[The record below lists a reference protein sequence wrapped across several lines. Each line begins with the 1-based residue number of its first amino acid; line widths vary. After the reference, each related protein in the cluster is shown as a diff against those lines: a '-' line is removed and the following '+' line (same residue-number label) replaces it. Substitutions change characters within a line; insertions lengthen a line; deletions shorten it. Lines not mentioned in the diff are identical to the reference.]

1 MIDIKHDWTFP
12 GLLKRVECEYGVKS
26 QKDTQSNVDVFTLFG
41 LMSITDFDISK
52 VSIRHIAHSLSQSC
66 RYNGATVDYYSVAE
80 HCVLLARWYRKNA
93 LSWHQLEF
101 CLALLLHDAAEAYV
115 GDIIAPLKLYCP
127 WIKEIETSLDKEI
140 FRAFNLDFTNEL
152 HKEIKKYDLMIRN
165 DEIERLI
172 YPFDKRENKLSVNI
186 KCWNPKRAEHEFIN
200 EFELIQR
207 KIKEKKLK

>member
-1 MIDIKHDWTFP
+1 MTEIKKQWHMP
-12 GLLKRVECEYGVKS
+12 GLLKRAESEYGIKIPNNI
-26 QKDTQSNVDVFTLFG
+26 QQNVDVFTLFG
-41 LMSITDFDISK
+41 LMSITDFDINK
-52 VSIRHIAHSLSQSC
+52 VNIRHIAHSLSQSC

-127 WIKEIETSLDKEI
+127 WIREIETNLDKEI
-140 FRAFNLDFTNEL
+140 FRAFELDFTDEL
-152 HKEIKKYDLMIRN
+152 HKEIKKFDLMIRN

-172 YPFDKRENKLSVNI
+172 YPFNKQENKLGVNI

-200 EFELIQR
+200 EFELLKR